1 MDAHTD
7 PLIVPNDEAMR
18 RLGGIGRT
26 KFYELVDAKEIEMV
40 KIGRRAFITT
50 RSIAAYV
57 DKLSQAA
64 AV

>member
-1 MDAHTD
+1 MDTRTD
-7 PLIVPNDEAMR
+7 PLIVPSDEAMR

-57 DKLSQAA
+57 ERLSQAA
-64 AV
+64 TV